1 MCGQQ
6 ARSWKS
12 QYCTSPLSSS
22 VHYTFGLRYDDKYN
36 LVLSCQ
42 DGKSGSTREA
52 TVKKSVAYFV
62 DVNGAVVGDMVD
74 VEVTKLHN
82 SLVSERK
89 DK

>member
-1 MCGQQ
+1 MVGELVFEKVSAVLPHSLRQ
-6 ARSWKS
+6 RH
-12 QYCTSPLSSS
+12 Y
-22 VHYTFGLRYDDKYN
+22 YTFGFRYDDKYN
-36 LVLSCQ
+36 LVLSFR

-62 DVNGAVVGDMVD
+62 DVNGAVVGDVVD